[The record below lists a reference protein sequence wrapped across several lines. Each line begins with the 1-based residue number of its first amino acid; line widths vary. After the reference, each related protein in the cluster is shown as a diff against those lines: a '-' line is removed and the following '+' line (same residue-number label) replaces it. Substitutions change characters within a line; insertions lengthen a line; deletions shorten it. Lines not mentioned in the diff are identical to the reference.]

1 MIKKISILL
10 VLVFTSA
17 FINAQELDCIVNI
30 NSDRIEGTNKQ
41 RFETLKASITEF
53 LNTRVWTDQSYETQE
68 KIEANIN
75 IILMQEIASDQF
87 VATIEVQSRRPVY
100 GSDYYTNLFN
110 FKDNNFQ
117 FRYAEF
123 QPLIYNEQ
131 VFSSNLVSVLA
142 YYANLI
148 IGLDKDSFQN
158 KGGTMYFENARKIV
172 EVTQNQ
178 GYSGWEVSTNR
189 VNRYWIIENILSPNY
204 ESARE
209 EFYNYHI
216 KGLDIMHM
224 DVEEGRLAIFNSIKF
239 LSKINTNTPNQN
251 YLQNFMNA
259 KSDEIFDIFNGA
271 DDIDKKELKEYLNSL
286 SPTNQNR
293 WDKI

>member
-1 MIKKISILL
+1 MLKKFAQIVTIA
-10 VLVFTSA
+10 VLSFNL
-17 FINAQELDCIVNI
+17 NAQELNCIVNL

-53 LNTRVWTDQSYETQE
+53 LNTRVWTNESYETQE
-68 KIEANIN
+68 KIEANFN

-87 VATIEVQSRRPVY
+87 VATLEVQSRRPVF

-131 VFSSNLVSVLA
+131 VFSSNLVSVLSF
-142 YYANLI
+142 YANLI
-148 IGLDKDSFQN
+148 IGLDKDSFEN
-158 KGGTMYFENARKIV
+158 KGGTAYFEKARKIV
-172 EVTQNQ
+172 EITQNQ

-189 VNRYWIIENILSPNY
+189 VNRYWIIENILSPTY
-204 ESARE
+204 TTARD

-216 KGLDIMHM
+216 NGLDLMHN
-224 DVEEGRLAIFNSIKF
+224 DIEKGRQSVYNSIKE

-259 KSDEIFDIFNGA
+259 KSDEIFDIFSGTIN
-271 DDIDKKELKEYLNSL
+271 IDKKELKTFLNTL

-293 WDKI
+293 WDRL

>member
-1 MIKKISILL
+1 MLKKFAQIVTIA
-10 VLVFTSA
+10 VLSFNL
-17 FINAQELDCIVNI
+17 NAQELNCIVNL

-53 LNTRVWTDQSYETQE
+53 LNTRVWTNESYETQE
-68 KIEANIN
+68 KIEANFN

-87 VATIEVQSRRPVY
+87 VATLEVQSRRPVF

-131 VFSSNLVSVLA
+131 VFSSNLVSVLSF
-142 YYANLI
+142 YANLI
-148 IGLDKDSFQN
+148 IGLDKDSFEN
-158 KGGTMYFENARKIV
+158 KGGTAYFEKARKIV
-172 EVTQNQ
+172 EITQNQ

-189 VNRYWIIENILSPNY
+189 VNRYWIIENILSPTY
-204 ESARE
+204 TTARD

-216 KGLDIMHM
+216 NGLDLMHN
-224 DVEEGRLAIFNSIKF
+224 DIEKGRQSVYNSIKE

-259 KSDEIFDIFNGA
+259 KSDEIFDIFSGTIN
-271 DDIDKKELKEYLNSL
+271 IDKKELKTFLNAL

-293 WDKI
+293 WDRL